1 VRTGA
6 TAGSAEKASLEKAID
21 IKRRAQRCLQGG
33 DLAGAVNEYEK
44 LTRAEDSE
52 PINFVLLADLLFKRG
67 DSTEAVRRYLQAVD
81 AYAAAGLYKNAIAV
95 CKKMT
100 RLSLASGVILQR
112 LAELHALDGLTTE
125 ATLYYQELAEFQAH
139 ERRFHE
145 AATSARRAFETSPEN
160 VRLLELA
167 GGWLEQAGE
176 ATAAAA
182 TWMEASSLYARRGM
196 SEDAAQAEARAEAIA
211 PGAAEVHAAAAAA
224 EPQVAT
230 AVAEPAEAE
239 PAAAAPT
246 VAEPAEAEPAAAAP
260 TVAEPAEA
268 EPAAA
273 APTVAE
279 PAEAEPAAAAPTVAE
294 PAETRARRELPAVEE
309 PPAMPLVEGLEER
322 RVFTAPQAVAEP
334 AREGAAPGDPGAP
347 APDDGDTTPPA
358 PAGLSFGAEARPAE
372 RKGDLEAIEE
382 LLQLAAGRLRK
393 GDREAAGEALVGAAR
408 AYEAIDRLDSA
419 ASIYR
424 NLGRSTQATP
434 EILGLWLRNC
444 EVRRDA
450 VEAAEVACALG
461 DRALNDGDHPG
472 AREWFTRALRHVPDC
487 KLALRRMERLG
498 AESAPAGATP
508 AGTAAASTEADGRVE
523 VAVGRAQAV
532 TLDLGSLLAEF
543 QRGIE
548 SQLSGDPQSHYDLGM
563 TYREM
568 GLGDQAVESFRV
580 AARDPAFAERAAE
593 MIGRI
598 LLDQGRFDEAAE
610 EFGRALETLPGAEE
624 DGVGLRFHLGLA
636 HEVAGRTARA
646 LAEFE
651 RVYAI
656 QPNYPDVAQKIRVL
670 RRTLESV

>member
-230 AVAEPAEAE
+230 A
-239 PAAAAPT
+239 
-246 VAEPAEAEPAAAAP
+246 
-260 TVAEPAEA
+260 
-268 EPAAA
+268 
-273 APTVAE
+273 VAE